1 MLRRNDMRAGGQDAN
16 LAAEEA
22 MSEERNYFF
31 KKTKVSS
38 SQAPKGSKL
47 NFADVKGA

>member
-22 MSEERNYFF
+22 MSEERNSFFF
-31 KKTKVSS
+31 KQKFP
-38 SQAPKGSKL
+38 SQAPKRSKL